1 MPVLVLLL
9 IAGVAEIAVLVALGN
24 ALGVLPTIG
33 LLVAAAA
40 LGVWLLRREGR
51 RTLRE
56 FTEAARLRR
65 PADKEVSDGMLL
77 AAAGVLIIVPGF
89 ISGVAGLLL
98 LLPPVRAVVRKR
110 MMRAAEK
117 RSKQMQDR
125 LWMHQQRMRGAQSGR
140 PGDFVDGEVVTVE
153 EDPPAPGAGPTE
165 LPPRSVQA
173 ERLDE
178 PPRH

>member
-1 MPVLVLLL
+1 MRVLLILL
-9 IAGVAEIAVLVALGN
+9 IAGVAEISVLAALGN
-24 ALGVLPTIG
+24 AIGALPTIG
-33 LLVAAAA
+33 LLLAAAA

-56 FTEAARLRR
+56 FTEAARMRR
-65 PADKEVSDGMLL
+65 PADKEISDGMLL
-77 AAAGVLIIVPGF
+77 AAAGVLIVVPGF
-89 ISGVAGLLL
+89 ISGLAGLLL

-110 MMRAAEK
+110 MIAAAER
-117 RSKQMQDR
+117 RSERMQDD
-125 LWMHQQRMRGAQSGR
+125 LWLHQQRMRGQAGR
-140 PGDFVDGEVVTVE
+140 PGDFIDGEVVTVD
-153 EDPPAPGAGPTE
+153 EDPPAPGVGPTI